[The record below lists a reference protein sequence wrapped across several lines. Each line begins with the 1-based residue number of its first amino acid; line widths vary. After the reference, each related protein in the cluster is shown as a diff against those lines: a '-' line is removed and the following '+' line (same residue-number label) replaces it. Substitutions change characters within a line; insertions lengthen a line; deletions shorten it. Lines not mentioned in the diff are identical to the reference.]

1 VDPVGT
7 DDDSGR
13 ETVHVAASSVGD
25 RARRVD
31 VDDLGA
37 RDHLDTGGGG
47 DGVGQDTGEMAAS
60 NGKHVV
66 EPGTEVRH
74 LHMEDRPPAFVPD
87 GDGRRDVGTAAERI
101 AEPKGVEHRQPV
113 RMEEDA
119 PTDDRWAL
127 EAFEQRD
134 PSAAAGEGQGGDA
147 AARSSPGDDD
157 IEVHGDA

>member
-1 VDPVGT
+1 
-7 DDDSGR
+7 
-13 ETVHVAASSVGD
+13 
-25 RARRVD
+25 
-31 VDDLGA
+31 
-37 RDHLDTGGGG
+37 
-47 DGVGQDTGEMAAS
+47 
-60 NGKHVV
+60 VV

-101 AEPKGVEHRQPV
+101 AEPEGVQHRQPI

-119 PTDDRWAL
+119 PTDSGRAL
-127 EAFEQRD
+127 EALQQRD
-134 PSAAAGEGQGGDA
+134 PSATAGEGQGGDA